1 MESLFVE
8 NSHPLSP
15 PCCLKP
21 GKTHTDQVSSP
32 WETSKQ
38 PQPFAF
44 PFPFVGWVKI
54 MLINSKSQDPCCL
67 VTKLHSGGA
76 PGGKAG
82 KVCSLV
88 ACACSSA
95 PNRLLSAL
103 SKQLANVCSPGCLPT
118 EPRHQLMHYLGEEA
132 THPEPWPGQTASWGY
147 RLVFRCLEPWVSLA
161 RETWSHNLVL
171 PKSWVSLDIFFFLA
185 HGRRR

>member
-1 MESLFVE
+1 
-8 NSHPLSP
+8 
-15 PCCLKP
+15 
-21 GKTHTDQVSSP
+21 
-32 WETSKQ
+32 
-38 PQPFAF
+38 
-44 PFPFVGWVKI
+44 